1 MVMRA
6 VYISLVA
13 LNLTACQHLADYS
26 WPTNSAPIKANKPQV
41 ISKPI
46 SKPTSTIKQQP
57 VVVAPVERVE
67 PKDDLPV
74 TTPTITKPVLPPPVL
89 VQPNRK
95 LADGRDMPAVQGLLA
110 TATDHL
116 RAGKLEEAASS
127 LERAQRLAP
136 QSATV
141 YQRLAEVRLQQ
152 GRTIEAEQLARKGL
166 SYAQGNAQQAALWHL
181 VAQAAERQGKQD
193 AANQAKNKAMQLE
206 MAGDR
211 G

>member
-1 MVMRA
+1 MRA

-26 WPTNSAPIKANKPQV
+26 WPNSSAPIKANKPQV
-41 ISKPI
+41 INKPVSKPVVV
-46 SKPTSTIKQQP
+46 SKPQP
-57 VVVAPVERVE
+57 VVAPVEKTE

-74 TTPTITKPVLPPPVL
+74 TTPTITKPVLPPPVF

-95 LADGRDMPAVQGLLA
+95 LADGRDMPAVQGLLS
-110 TATDHL
+110 TASEHL
-116 RAGKLEEAASS
+116 RVGKLEEAATS

-193 AANQAKNKAMQLE
+193 AANQARNKAMQLE

>member
-1 MVMRA
+1 MRA

-26 WPTNSAPIKANKPQV
+26 WPNSSAPIKANKPQV
-41 ISKPI
+41 INKPVSKPVVV
-46 SKPTSTIKQQP
+46 SKPQP
-57 VVVAPVERVE
+57 VVAPVEKTE

-95 LADGRDMPAVQGLLA
+95 LADGRDMPAVQGLLS
-110 TATDHL
+110 TASEHL
-116 RAGKLEEAASS
+116 RAGKLEEAATS

-193 AANQAKNKAMQLE
+193 AANQARNKAMQLE

>member
-1 MVMRA
+1 MRA

-26 WPTNSAPIKANKPQV
+26 WSNSSAPIKANKPQV
-41 ISKPI
+41 INKPVSKPVVV
-46 SKPTSTIKQQP
+46 SKPQP
-57 VVVAPVERVE
+57 VVAPVEKTE

-95 LADGRDMPAVQGLLA
+95 LADGRDMPAVQGLLSIA
-110 TATDHL
+110 SEHL
-116 RAGKLEEAASS
+116 RVGKLEEAATS

-193 AANQAKNKAMQLE
+193 AANQARNKAMQLE

>member
-26 WPTNSAPIKANKPQV
+26 WPNSSAPIKANKPQV
-41 ISKPI
+41 INKPVSKPVVV
-46 SKPTSTIKQQP
+46 SKPQP
-57 VVVAPVERVE
+57 VVAPVEKTE

-95 LADGRDMPAVQGLLA
+95 LADGRDMPAVQGLLS
-110 TATDHL
+110 TASEHL
-116 RAGKLEEAASS
+116 RVGKLEEAATS

-193 AANQAKNKAMQLE
+193 AANQARNKAMQLE

>member
-1 MVMRA
+1 MRA
-6 VYISLVA
+6 IYISLIA

-26 WPTNSAPIKANKPQV
+26 WPNSSAPIKANKPQM
-41 ISKPI
+41 INKPI
-46 SKPTSTIKQQP
+46 SKPSSTIKPQP
-57 VVVAPVERVE
+57 VIAPIEKTE
-67 PKDDLPV
+67 PKEDV
-74 TTPTITKPVLPPPVL
+74 SVITPTITKPVLPPPVL
-89 VQPNRK
+89 VQANKK

-110 TATDHL
+110 TANDHL

-166 SYAQGNAQQAALWHL
+166 SYAQGNAQQAALWYL
-181 VAQAAERQGKQD
+181 VAEAAERQGKQD
-193 AANQAKNKAMQLE
+193 AAIQAKNKAMQLE

>member
-1 MVMRA
+1 MRA

-26 WPTNSAPIKANKPQV
+26 WPNSSAPIKANKPQV
-41 ISKPI
+41 INKPVSKPVVV
-46 SKPTSTIKQQP
+46 SKPQP
-57 VVVAPVERVE
+57 VVAPVEKTE

-95 LADGRDMPAVQGLLA
+95 LADGRDMPAVQGLLSIA
-110 TATDHL
+110 SEHL
-116 RAGKLEEAASS
+116 RVGKLEEAATS

-193 AANQAKNKAMQLE
+193 AANQARNKAMQLE

>member
-1 MVMRA
+1 MRA
-6 VYISLVA
+6 LYISIIA

-26 WPTNSAPIKANKPQV
+26 WPNSATPIKANKPQV
-41 ISKPI
+41 INKPVSKPVVV
-46 SKPTSTIKQQP
+46 SKQQP
-57 VVVAPVERVE
+57 VVIAPIERTE
-67 PKDDLPV
+67 PKEQPAA
-74 TTPTITKPVLPPPVL
+74 TPTIIKPVLPPPV
-89 VQPNRK
+89 VIQPNKK
-95 LADGRDMPAVQGLLA
+95 LADGRDMPAVQGLLV
-110 TATDHL
+110 TASEHL
-116 RAGKLEEAASS
+116 HAGRLEEAAAS
-127 LERAQRLAP
+127 LESAQRLAP

-181 VAQAAERQGKQD
+181 VAEAAERQGKQD

>member
-1 MVMRA
+1 MRA

-26 WPTNSAPIKANKPQV
+26 WPNSSAPIKANKPQV
-41 ISKPI
+41 INKPVSKPVVV
-46 SKPTSTIKQQP
+46 SKPQP
-57 VVVAPVERVE
+57 VVAPVEKTE

-95 LADGRDMPAVQGLLA
+95 LADGRDMPAVQGLLS
-110 TATDHL
+110 TASEHL
-116 RAGKLEEAASS
+116 RAGKLEEAATS

-141 YQRLAEVRLQQ
+141 YQRLSEVRLQQ

>member
-1 MVMRA
+1 MRA
-6 VYISLVA
+6 VYISLIA

-26 WPTNSAPIKANKPQV
+26 WPNSSAAIKANKPQV
-41 ISKPI
+41 INKPI
-46 SKPTSTIKQQP
+46 SKPVVVSKPQP
-57 VVVAPVERVE
+57 VVAPVEKIE
-67 PKDDLPV
+67 PKEDLPV
-74 TTPTITKPVLPPPVL
+74 TTPAITKPMLPPPVI
-89 VQPNRK
+89 VQSNKK

-110 TATDHL
+110 TANDHL
-116 RAGKLEEAASS
+116 RAGRLEEAASS

-152 GRTIEAEQLARKGL
+152 GRTLEAEQLARKGL
-166 SYAQGNAQQAALWHL
+166 SYAQGNAQQAALWYL
-181 VAQAAERQGKQD
+181 VAEAAERQGKQD
-193 AANQAKNKAMQLE
+193 AAIQAKNKAMQLE

>member
-1 MVMRA
+1 MRA

-26 WPTNSAPIKANKPQV
+26 WPNSSAPIKANKPQV
-41 ISKPI
+41 INKPI
-46 SKPTSTIKQQP
+46 SKPIVVSKPQP
-57 VVVAPVERVE
+57 VVVPIEKIEAQEDV
-67 PKDDLPV
+67 PV
-74 TTPTITKPVLPPPVL
+74 TTPTITKPILPPPVII
-89 VQPNRK
+89 QPNKK

-110 TATDHL
+110 TANDHL
-116 RAGKLEEAASS
+116 RSGRLEEAASS

-136 QSATV
+136 QSAII

-181 VAQAAERQGKQD
+181 VAEAAERQGKQD
-193 AANQAKNKAMQLE
+193 TATQAKNRAMQLE

>member
-1 MVMRA
+1 MRA
-6 VYISLVA
+6 LYISIIA

-26 WPTNSAPIKANKPQV
+26 WPNSSTPIKANKPQV
-41 ISKPI
+41 INKPVSKPVVV
-46 SKPTSTIKQQP
+46 SKQQP
-57 VVVAPVERVE
+57 VVIAPIERAE
-67 PKDDLPV
+67 PKEQPA
-74 TTPTITKPVLPPPVL
+74 TIPTIVKPVLPPPV
-89 VQPNRK
+89 VIQPNKK
-95 LADGRDMPAVQGLLA
+95 LADGRDMPAVQGLLV
-110 TATDHL
+110 TASEHL
-116 RAGKLEEAASS
+116 HAGRLEEATAS

-181 VAQAAERQGKQD
+181 VAEAAERQGKQD